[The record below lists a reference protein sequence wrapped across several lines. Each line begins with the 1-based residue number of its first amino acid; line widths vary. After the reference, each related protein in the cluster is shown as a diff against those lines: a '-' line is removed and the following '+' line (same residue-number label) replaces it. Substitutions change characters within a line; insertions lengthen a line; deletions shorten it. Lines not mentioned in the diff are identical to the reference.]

1 MKTKMTYKELKEI
14 IAKANE
20 LISGITFNELADTM
34 LKDHNLESMILAQRS
49 CHGGLSEYLT
59 LRVFADGHL
68 KFAFEAEKNYA
79 DDYNFDDSDL
89 VTFASLVNDTTDTVN
104 LLVNEYLNDYTVK
117 YVISWTLSTIYARDE
132 TRPYFKGITD
142 FDELISAL
150 KRTKLVSLTKI
161 KNTDSY
167 KLKIKPTNTEYV
179 LKYFVNRKD
188 YDEFYFN
195 QVFGGDS
202 RAETIE
208 KLLVEKYQEAK
219 LIHDT
224 ILNDID
230 TVYTIMVDKVN
241 DGIRELAVRDS
252 FINYVN
258 NIDNPVSHY
267 MEFKDGSWS
276 ILDKDRINGWNS
288 YGETIKPTYVEYN
301 HRTNEILGIYN
312 IVPTDLPTLIK
323 TYSLQN

>member
-1 MKTKMTYKELKEI
+1 MKTKITYKELKET

-20 LISGITFNELADTM
+20 LISGITFNELAGTM
-34 LKDHNLESMILAQRS
+34 LKDHHLDSMILAKRS
-49 CHGGLSEYLT
+49 YGIYDEYLT

-68 KFAFEAEKNYA
+68 KFAFETVNGYA
-79 DDYNFDDSDL
+79 DDFMISGDNLIAFY
-89 VTFASLVNDTTDTVN
+89 SLVNDTTDTVN

-117 YVISWTLSTIYARDE
+117 YVISWTLSTIYARSDA
-132 TRPYFKGITD
+132 RPYFKGITD
-142 FDELISAL
+142 FDELISTL

-161 KNTDSY
+161 KNTDNY

-179 LKYFVNRKD
+179 LKYFINRKD

-208 KLLVEKYQEAK
+208 KLLVEKYHKAK
-219 LIHDT
+219 VIHDT

-230 TVYTIMVDKVN
+230 TVYAIMVDKVN

-267 MEFKDGSWS
+267 MQFKDGSWS

-288 YGETIKPTYVEYN
+288 YGETVKPTYVEYN

-323 TYSLQN
+323 IYLLQN

>member
-1 MKTKMTYKELKEI
+1 MKTKITYKKLKET

-20 LISGITFNELADTM
+20 LISGITFNELAGTL

-49 CHGGLSEYLT
+49 CHGGFSGHLT

-68 KFAFEAEKNYA
+68 KFAYEAEKNYA
-79 DDYNFDDSDL
+79 NDYNFGDSTL
-89 VTFASLVNDTTDTVN
+89 ITFASLVNDTTDTVN

-117 YVISWTLSTIYARDE
+117 HVISWTLNKIYVRSDA
-132 TRPYFKGITD
+132 RPYFKGITF
-142 FDELISAL
+142 FDELISTL
-150 KRTKLVSLTKI
+150 KRTKLISLTKI

-179 LKYFVNRKD
+179 LKYFINRKD

-219 LIHDT
+219 LIRDT

-230 TVYTIMVDKVN
+230 TVYAIMADKVN

-258 NIDNPVSHY
+258 NIDNPVSRY

-276 ILDKDRINGWNS
+276 MLDKDLINGWVN
-288 YGETIKPTYVEYN
+288 YGETVKPTYVEYN
-301 HRTNEILGIYN
+301 HRTNEILGIHN

-323 TYSLQN
+323 TYLLQK

>member
-1 MKTKMTYKELKEI
+1 MKAKMTYKELKETI
-14 IAKANE
+14 VNANE
-20 LISGITFNELADTM
+20 LISDITFNELADTM
-34 LKDHNLESMILAQRS
+34 LKDHNLDSMILTKRS
-49 CHGGLSEYLT
+49 YGIYDEYLT

-68 KFAFEAEKNYA
+68 KFAFETVNGYA
-79 DDYNFDDSDL
+79 DDFMISDGSL
-89 VTFASLVNDTTDTVN
+89 IYFASLVNDTTDTVN
-104 LLVNEYLNDYTVK
+104 LLVNEYLNDSTVK
-117 YVISWTLSTIYARDE
+117 YAISWTLSKIYAKDDA
-132 TRPYFKGITD
+132 RPYFKGVTS

-150 KRTKLVSLTKI
+150 KRTKLISLTKI
-161 KNTDSY
+161 KNTDNY
-167 KLKIKPTNTEYV
+167 KLKIRPTNTEYV

-195 QVFGGDS
+195 LVFGGDKG
-202 RAETIE
+202 AETVE
-208 KLLVEKYQEAK
+208 KLLVEEYQEAK

-230 TVYTIMVDKVN
+230 TVYQTMVDKVN

-267 MEFKDGSWS
+267 MEFKDDKWS
-276 ILDKDRINGWNS
+276 ILNKKRIDGWVK
-288 YGETIKPTYVEYN
+288 YGETVKPTYVEYN
-301 HRTNEILGIYN
+301 HRTNEILGIHN

-323 TYSLQN
+323 IYSLQK

>member
-1 MKTKMTYKELKEI
+1 MKTEMTYKELKET

-20 LISGITFNELADTM
+20 LISGIAFNELASTM
-34 LKDHNLESMILAQRS
+34 LKDHNLESMILAKRS
-49 CHGGLSEYLT
+49 YGIYDEYLT

-68 KFAFEAEKNYA
+68 KFAFETVNGYA
-79 DDYNFDDSDL
+79 DDFMISGDNLIY
-89 VTFASLVNDTTDTVN
+89 FASLVNDTTDTVN

-117 YVISWTLSTIYARDE
+117 HVISWTLNKIYAKDD
-132 TRPYFKGITD
+132 TRPHFKGITF

-150 KRTKLVSLTKI
+150 KRTKLISLTKI

-167 KLKIKPTNTEYV
+167 KLKIRPTNTWYI

-208 KLLVEKYQEAK
+208 KLLVEKYTEAK
-219 LIHDT
+219 VIHDT
-224 ILNDID
+224 ISNDID
-230 TVYTIMVDKVN
+230 TVYQTMIDKVGN
-241 DGIRELAVRDS
+241 GIRELAVRDS

-276 ILDKDRINGWNS
+276 ILDKKQIDGWIS
-288 YGETIKPTYVEYN
+288 YGETVRPTYVEYN
-301 HRTNEILGIYN
+301 HRTNEILGIHN

-323 TYSLQN
+323 LYSQN

>member
-1 MKTKMTYKELKEI
+1 MKTKMTYKELKET

-20 LISGITFNELADTM
+20 LISGITFDELANTL
-34 LKDHNLESMILAQRS
+34 LKDHNLESMILAKRS

-68 KFAFEAEKNYA
+68 KFAYEAEKNYA
-79 DDYNFDDSDL
+79 DDYNFADSTL
-89 VTFASLVNDTTDTVN
+89 ITFASLVNDTTDTVN

-117 YVISWTLSTIYARDE
+117 HVISWTLNKIYVRSDA
-132 TRPYFKGITD
+132 RPYFKGIT
-142 FDELISAL
+142 FTDELFSAL
-150 KRTKLVSLTKI
+150 KRTKLISLNKI
-161 KNTDSY
+161 KNTDNY

-202 RAETIE
+202 RAETTE
-208 KLLVEKYQEAK
+208 KLLVEKYQEAE
-219 LIHDT
+219 LIYNT
-224 ILNDID
+224 ILNDLD
-230 TVYTIMVDKVN
+230 AVYQTLVDSAG
-241 DGIRELAVRDS
+241 DGIREQAVRDS
-252 FINYVN
+252 FINYVSD
-258 NIDNPVSHY
+258 IDNPVSHY

-276 ILDKDRINGWNS
+276 ILDKDLINGWNS
-288 YGETIKPTYVEYN
+288 YGETVKPTYVEYN

-312 IVPTDLPTLIK
+312 IVPTDLSTLIK
-323 TYSLQN
+323 TYLLQK

>member
-1 MKTKMTYKELKEI
+1 MKTEMTYKELKET
-14 IAKANE
+14 IAKAND
-20 LISGITFNELADTM
+20 LISDITFDELASTM
-34 LKDHNLESMILAQRS
+34 LKDHNLESMILAKRS
-49 CHGGLSEYLT
+49 YGIYDEYLT

-68 KFAFEAEKNYA
+68 KFAFETVNGYAE
-79 DDYNFDDSDL
+79 DFMISDNDL
-89 VTFASLVNDTTDTVN
+89 IYFASLVNDTTDTVN
-104 LLVNEYLNDYTVK
+104 LLVNEYLNDSAVK
-117 YVISWTLSTIYARDE
+117 YALSWTLSEIYAKDK
-132 TRPYFKGITD
+132 TRPYFKGITS

-161 KNTDSY
+161 KNTDNY

-179 LKYFVNRKD
+179 LKYFINRKD

-208 KLLVEKYQEAK
+208 KLLAEKYHEAK
-219 LIHDT
+219 VIHDT

-267 MEFKDGSWS
+267 MQFKDGSWS

-301 HRTNEILGIYN
+301 HRTNEILGIHN

-323 TYSLQN
+323 IYLLQK